1 MTANSPFHADP
12 LLSCQICLTEI
23 PASVGS
29 SVEGREY
36 VHYFFGLECL
46 AEWERSH
53 LGETMDSNN
62 R

>member
-1 MTANSPFHADP
+1 MTANTPLHADP

-29 SVEGREY
+29 SIEGREY
-36 VHYFFGLECL
+36 VHYFFGPECF
-46 AEWERSH
+46 AVWEQGH
-53 LGETMDSNN
+53 NGETGDSIN